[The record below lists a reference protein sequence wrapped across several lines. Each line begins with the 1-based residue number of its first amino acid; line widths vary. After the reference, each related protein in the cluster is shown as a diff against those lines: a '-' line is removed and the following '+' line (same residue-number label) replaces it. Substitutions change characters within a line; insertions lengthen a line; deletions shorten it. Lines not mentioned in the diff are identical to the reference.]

1 MPAVLY
7 QFNFDIWED
16 SSLQFARRRKKSA
29 NSYDLAKS
37 AMLASCCYT
46 QCFLKRLKK
55 CEDNEKKNN
64 LNVLPETPKSMSDL
78 TKRKLSYKKNF
89 WIFFFCTF
97 RSLSTVDNMILLLLF

>member
-37 AMLASCCYT
+37 AMLASCYYT
-46 QCFLKRLKK
+46 QCSKSAKILQK
-55 CEDNEKKNN
+55 NE
-64 LNVLPETPKSMSDL
+64 
-78 TKRKLSYKKNF
+78 
-89 WIFFFCTF
+89 
-97 RSLSTVDNMILLLLF
+97 